1 MEKHYV
7 ELVIAA
13 PFILA
18 KGFLLGLMDGAGKK
32 PAYFFSKRTGIRVE
46 TLADGLKE
54 WLGFENL
61 VHLCLEKSF
70 ADRFQKAVENNHEK
84 LGIEIKSQ
92 KEIESASFTFSAR
105 LFNKEDAERFHKRM
119 DHELPDGVFLDG
131 FESEI
136 VEDPEPREGSG
147 GYAPTHPYTYKSTGK
162 VIGEFGGV
170 IALYQELKDH
180 TMIDVEDVKL
190 NF

>member
-70 ADRFQKAVENNHEK
+70 ADRFQQAVENNHEK

-92 KEIESASFTFSAR
+92 KEIESAFTES
-105 LFNKEDAERFHKRM
+105 M
-119 DHELPDGVFLDG
+119 DHGFRVEACHSKNLLSFMNRKRNVRCYNRLGLKLRFQGLP
-131 FESEI
+131 
-136 VEDPEPREGSG
+136 
-147 GYAPTHPYTYKSTGK
+147 
-162 VIGEFGGV
+162 
-170 IALYQELKDH
+170 
-180 TMIDVEDVKL
+180 L
-190 NF
+190 NIP